1 MRSQGMIEGDVEAT
15 LRLYLQ
21 QCSVA
26 VSCRDLAVMGA
37 TLANGGTN
45 PVSGANCLTRE
56 RVRDVVSVM
65 HTCGMYDFAG
75 QWAYEVG
82 LPAKSGVSGAILCVV
97 PGKIGIAV
105 FSPGLDSYGNSVR
118 GARVCEEIS
127 DRLGLHVFATEGE
140 DVMLRIQGG

>member
-1 MRSQGMIEGDVEAT
+1 V
-15 LRLYLQ
+15 L
-21 QCSVA
+21 
-26 VSCRDLAVMGA
+26 
-37 TLANGGTN
+37 
-45 PVSGANCLTRE
+45 
-56 RVRDVVSVM
+56 SVM

-75 QWAYEVG
+75 QWAYAVG

-127 DRLGLHVFATEGE
+127 DRLGLHLFATEGE
-140 DVMLRIQGG
+140 DLMLRVPSD